1 MVLPE
6 LCQMFTFLRLK
17 DKIRMFFSFDTSEH
31 TQKLQ
36 TTPKKLNKQTRQ
48 LMKKFSK
55 IIQLNK
61 NKENTA
67 SCDYYDLNDSNKVI
81 VTKQDFAVLL

>member
-1 MVLPE
+1 MALPQ
-6 LCQMFTFLRLK
+6 LCQKFTFLRLK
-17 DKIRMFFSFDTSEH
+17 DKIRMFFSLDTLEQ

-55 IIQLNK
+55 IIQLNE
-61 NKENTA
+61 NKENT
-67 SCDYYDLNDSNKVI
+67 SRDYYDLNDSNKVI
-81 VTKQDFAVLL
+81 VTKQDFSVLL

>member
-1 MVLPE
+1 
-6 LCQMFTFLRLK
+6 
-17 DKIRMFFSFDTSEH
+17 MFFSFDTSEH

-55 IIQLNK
+55 IIQLNE
-61 NKENTA
+61 NKENTV
-67 SCDYYDLNDSNKVI
+67 SCDY
-81 VTKQDFAVLL
+81 